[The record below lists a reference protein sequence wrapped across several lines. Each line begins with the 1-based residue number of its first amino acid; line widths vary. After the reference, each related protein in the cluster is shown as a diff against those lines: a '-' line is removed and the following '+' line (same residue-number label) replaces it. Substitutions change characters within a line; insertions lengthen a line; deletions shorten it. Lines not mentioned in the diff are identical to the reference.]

1 MKKTFIGAVLAATV
15 VAGAVRAA
23 EPAAKDFTKESPQER
38 AARMAWF
45 NEARFGMFIH
55 WGLYAVPAG
64 EWNGKPV
71 DGIGEWIM
79 NRAKIPLAEYRP
91 LVQQFNPS
99 KYDPAEWA
107 RIAKGAGMRYVVIT
121 SKHHD
126 GFCLWDSKE
135 TTYDAASTPHGKDLL
150 RPLADAVRAEGL
162 TMCFYHSIMD
172 WQHPNYEPL
181 ASWDK
186 AREGHQPDMNA
197 YVKYLKAQLRELV
210 QDYGPVG
217 IMWFDGEW
225 EASWTH
231 ERGVDLYNYVRG
243 LQPSILVNNRV
254 DKGRKGMVGMNS
266 EGDFAGDYGTPEQE
280 IPPRG
285 FPEGVY
291 WESCM
296 TMNDTWGYKKNDS
309 KWKSSQ
315 DLIRKL
321 ADIASK
327 GGNYL
332 LNVGP
337 KADGTFPP
345 EIVERLAAM
354 GEWMKVNGESIY
366 GTSATPFQ
374 RLPFRC
380 TKRPGVLY
388 VHVFDRPADGLVALP
403 GLKNAVKSARLLA
416 GGATLAVAAKN
427 GVTTIALP
435 ATLPDAN
442 DTVVAVAVD
451 GLPEAAPTPLGQGPD
466 GSLELSAFDARVHG
480 STLKYEES
488 GDNLGFWTND
498 RDWAE
503 WSFKVTMP
511 GTFDVVVTYA
521 CDAKSAGG
529 VYQVKLVDQ
538 VLDGKIESTG
548 KWTKFKTVS
557 AGRFII
563 AEPGEWSLGLRGR
576 KAPGAEGLMNVR
588 SVKLTP
594 AK

>member
-1 MKKTFIGAVLAATV
+1 
-15 VAGAVRAA
+15 
-23 EPAAKDFTKESPQER
+23 
-38 AARMAWF
+38 
-45 NEARFGMFIH
+45 
-55 WGLYAVPAG
+55 
-64 EWNGKPV
+64 
-71 DGIGEWIM
+71 
-79 NRAKIPLAEYRP
+79 
-91 LVQQFNPS
+91 
-99 KYDPAEWA
+99 
-107 RIAKGAGMRYVVIT
+107 
-121 SKHHD
+121 
-126 GFCLWDSKE
+126 
-135 TTYDAASTPHGKDLL
+135 
-150 RPLADAVRAEGL
+150 
-162 TMCFYHSIMD
+162 
-172 WQHPNYEPL
+172 
-181 ASWDK
+181 
-186 AREGHQPDMNA
+186 
-197 YVKYLKAQLRELV
+197 
-210 QDYGPVG
+210 
-217 IMWFDGEW
+217 
-225 EASWTH
+225 
-231 ERGVDLYNYVRG
+231 
-243 LQPSILVNNRV
+243 
-254 DKGRKGMVGMNS
+254 MNS

-435 ATLPDAN
+435 ATLPDAS
-442 DTVVAVAVD
+442 DTVVAVEVD

-466 GSLELSAFDARVHG
+466 GSLELSAFDARIHG